1 MEVNDSNSNKQVN
14 SINEDDKKIFLFI
27 KKNKSQIV
35 EDQKSNKKD
44 NIEDINHN
52 KRIFRKGKKKELAD
66 KVGYDSY
73 KEKEN
78 ELEHF

>member
-52 KRIFRKGKKKELAD
+52 KRIFRKGKKAK
-66 KVGYDSY
+66 KPKNYR
-73 KEKEN
+73 
-78 ELEHF
+78 

>member
-52 KRIFRKGKKKELAD
+52 KRIFRKGKK
-66 KVGYDSY
+66 GRIGRQSWI
-73 KEKEN
+73 
-78 ELEHF
+78 